1 MKKLSFLLVI
11 TLLVAFTSKAQNSL
25 IATLSHQGH
34 VQMFYGSKA
43 LTKAHEAAT
52 TGDVITLSSGTF
64 EACNITKAVKIIGAG
79 MAATAQGG
87 NTVLNGSFQIQV
99 DDSDNICTLE
109 GVWSN
114 QTIYYYK
121 ANLEIIKCAFFGSFV
136 YSGAGYKEVRFIQ
149 SKIGHLSIS
158 GGSTA
163 AFYNCDVA
171 FYTKYTTYD
180 LTGLVEVTNCVV
192 RTNSG
197 DFQINELR
205 PISLYNCI
213 ICSNYDS
220 GSNCLTSSCN
230 VLNCIAVGP
239 GAQYMFRNIPNQT
252 NTVVNGGFEEVFKTY
267 RGTWVESE
275 MYELTDEA
283 AATYLGSDGTQ
294 VGMYGGI
301 LPFDPVPSN
310 PQITKCNVASKSS
323 LDGKLSV
330 DIEVSVAK

>member
-1 MKKLSFLLVI
+1 
-11 TLLVAFTSKAQNSL
+11 
-25 IATLSHQGH
+25 
-34 VQMFYGSKA
+34 
-43 LTKAHEAAT
+43 
-52 TGDVITLSSGTF
+52 
-64 EACNITKAVKIIGAG
+64 
-79 MAATAQGG
+79 MA
-87 NTVLNGSFQIQV
+87 
-99 DDSDNICTLE
+99 
-109 GVWSN
+109 
-114 QTIYYYK
+114 
-121 ANLEIIKCAFFGSFV
+121 
-136 YSGAGYKEVRFIQ
+136 
-149 SKIGHLSIS
+149 
-158 GGSTA
+158 
-163 AFYNCDVA
+163 
-171 FYTKYTTYD
+171 
-180 LTGLVEVTNCVV
+180 
-192 RTNSG
+192 
-197 DFQINELR
+197 
-205 PISLYNCI
+205 LYNCI
-213 ICSNYDS
+213 ISSKYDNSSNAF
-220 GSNCLTSSCN
+220 NSSCN